1 MVRSA
6 DRLRGAGSK
15 EPGARS
21 MCKTRQSGP
30 VRPRGPQRCGLV
42 RPKTPSPPAPLPET
56 VRSMAG
62 EGRGKRYG
70 GWHGIAGRECHAS
83 APSHNHDR
91 LDPPAAQRFS
101 AFFPDLWLGLIDQ
114 VLPGKQANPGGGRL
128 KFSRIPRA
136 PNNHFS
142 IFRSI
147 SRVERPRSNS
157 KSGGSE
163 GQGAKSNGGGG
174 KNAAHRQ
181 RTEKWRAEKWR
192 L

>member
-1 MVRSA
+1 MLTLGVDGGELVFIRGDITLFLQGVMGSGRRLALSLLTLRPCGPVRGP
-6 DRLRGAGSK
+6 LEGAGSK

-70 GWHGIAGRECHAS
+70 GWHGIAGRECHPS

-114 VLPGKQANPGGGRL
+114 VLPGKQANPGGGD
-128 KFSRIPRA
+128 
-136 PNNHFS
+136 
-142 IFRSI
+142 
-147 SRVERPRSNS
+147 
-157 KSGGSE
+157 
-163 GQGAKSNGGGG
+163 
-174 KNAAHRQ
+174 
-181 RTEKWRAEKWR
+181 
-192 L
+192 